1 MGFIDADAHIDEC
14 NDTWDYFP
22 KSHWDVRPVEMTFDD
37 GGPGYL
43 KGRPSRGVF
52 IDGEVYR
59 HILRPKDTTGTTI
72 ETRELRD
79 IPLRLKHMDEL
90 GIETQILF
98 PTTFLTEVTARPEIE
113 IPLYEAY
120 NRWLGDRC
128 KDSGGRLQWAAI
140 LPLHSIPDALREL
153 RRAKEDGAI
162 GVYKRGFECNE
173 RRAGDPY
180 FHPVYELAQD
190 LDMPVCIH
198 IARPYTGHHNALS
211 KTHGGIFSCA
221 YTQDAFLSI
230 LMDGVAAKFPRLR
243 FAFVEAAAGWLPYT
257 LWLSSF
263 EKLFTNVQDERALR
277 PGAFAEVL
285 SENRLFVTCEATENL
300 PIIIDQVGDANLCVG
315 SDYGHSD
322 RAAIREAH
330 RAIQGRTDLKPN
342 TAERLTI
349 LNARALFGL

>member
-1 MGFIDADAHIDEC
+1 MGFIDADAHVDEC
-14 NDTWDYFP
+14 KDTWEYFP
-22 KSHWDVRPVEMTFDD
+22 KSSWDVRPVEMTFDD
-37 GGPGYL
+37 DGPGYL
-43 KGRPSRGVF
+43 RGRPSRGVF

-59 HILRPKDTTGTTI
+59 HILRPNDNTGTTI

-79 IPLRLKHMDEL
+79 VPGRLRHMDEL
-90 GIETQILF
+90 DVEAQILF

-113 IPLYEAY
+113 VPLYEAY
-120 NRWLGDRC
+120 NRWIGDRC
-128 KDSGGRLQWAAI
+128 KDSNGRLRWAAI
-140 LPLHSIPDALREL
+140 LPLHSMPDALREL
-153 RRAKEDGAI
+153 KRAREDGATA
-162 GVYKRGFECNE
+162 VYKRGFECNE

-180 FHPVYELAQD
+180 FHPVYELAQE
-190 LDMPVCIH
+190 LEMPVCMH

-263 EKLFTNVQDERALR
+263 EKLFTNVQDASALA

-285 SENRLFVTCEATENL
+285 ASNRLYVTCEATENL
-300 PIIIDQVGDANLCVG
+300 GVIIDQVGDANLCIG

-330 RAIQGRTDLKPN
+330 RMVTKRGDI
-342 TAERLTI
+342 TAESAVRLTDT
-349 LNARALFGL
+349 NARTLFGL